1 MSGSSD
7 VLNGLIEQKLLGL
20 HTAFFAKVLSVE
32 GEDLES
38 RTAKIQPLNMVKAT
52 GQEAKKQ
59 SVMTVPVLKN
69 VQKFKTNKVMING
82 IQHDILQAWGIEAG
96 DIVLC
101 LCGER
106 DITETKKGNFAV
118 PSGGHHRMT
127 DAVIVGVM

>member
-1 MSGSSD
+1 MSTSSN
-7 VLNGLIEQKLLGL
+7 VLNNLVEQKLLNL

-38 RTAKIQPLNMVKAT
+38 KTAKIQPLNMIKAA

-59 SVMTVPVLKN
+59 AVMTVPVLRN
-69 VQKFKTNKVMING
+69 VQRFKVQQVKINN
-82 IQHDILQAWGIEAG
+82 IQYDLLQALGIEEG

-106 DITETKKGNFAV
+106 DITETKKGNFAI
-118 PSGGHHRMT
+118 PTTGHHRIS

>member
-1 MSGSSD
+1 MSTSSN
-7 VLNGLIEQKLLGL
+7 VLNNLIEQKLLNL

-38 RTAKIQPLNMVKAT
+38 KTAKIQPLNMIKAA

-59 SVMTVPVLKN
+59 AVMTVPVLRN
-69 VQKFKTNKVMING
+69 VQRFKVQQVKINN
-82 IQHDILQAWGIEAG
+82 IQYDLLQAWGIEEG

-106 DITETKKGNFAV
+106 DITETKKGNFAI
-118 PSGGHHRMT
+118 PTTGHHRIS